1 MSDPAEHSEAIIK
14 EIEMRSITFVHDN
27 IKEPTSMDFLMIKN
41 AMLVGA
47 SVALER
53 EADEL

>member
-14 EIEMRSITFVHDN
+14 EIETRSIAFVHDN
-27 IKEPTSMDFLMIKN
+27 IKEPTSRDFLMIKN

-47 SVALER
+47 SVVLEQ